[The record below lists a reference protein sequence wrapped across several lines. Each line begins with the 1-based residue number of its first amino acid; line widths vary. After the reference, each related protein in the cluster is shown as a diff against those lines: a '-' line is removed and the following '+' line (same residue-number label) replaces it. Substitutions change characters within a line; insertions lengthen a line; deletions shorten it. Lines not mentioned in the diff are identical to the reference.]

1 MDVALVG
8 GNLGVYLDPELD
20 RRLQSGRSRKIGR
33 ACLQAG
39 KQQREQDYS
48 SQTMHFFAVV
58 LAIYSR
64 IRLPSNYETVVIA
77 HYLCMHKVPTG

>member
-33 ACLQAG
+33 AYLQAG

-77 HYLCMHKVPTG
+77 HYHCPHSVSTG